1 MGLHERLRQSQLGN
15 VAVPTAVS
23 GAGTDY
29 NTITPEAYGN
39 IKAELHEQLI
49 GKLDFTSIDKM
60 PREQLNEELRI
71 TVTSLLAQL
80 PDLPL
85 NRIERDRL
93 VGELLDEVTGLGPLE
108 NLLRDN
114 TISDILVNTANTVYI
129 ERRGKLELTGIRF
142 RDNGHLQQIINRI
155 VSRVGRRVDDSSP
168 MVDARLPDGSRV
180 NAIIPPL
187 AIDGPILSIRRFGG
201 KPLQFQSL
209 VKIGS
214 VTPQMVGL
222 IAACVKAK
230 MNMLISGGTGTGK
243 TTLLNAL
250 SAFIPDSERIV
261 TIEDA
266 AELQLQQKHVV
277 RLETRPPNV
286 EGRGE
291 IVARDLV
298 RNALRMRPDRIIVG
312 EVRAAEVMDMLQAMN
327 TGHEG
332 SMTTIHANTPRDA
345 MSRIEAMVGMSGV
358 NMSETLVRQTIARS
372 LEIIVQLSRGTDG
385 KRRVASISEITGT
398 EGNVVTMQEIFK
410 FEQTGTDAD
419 GKILGEFK
427 ATGVRPRA
435 FERIAR
441 YGIDPVKIAREFEA
455 E

>member
-1 MGLHERLRQSQLGN
+1 MGLLERLKSGGQTLPS
-15 VAVPTAVS
+15 AAS
-23 GAGTDY
+23 GAGAPTDY
-29 NTITPEAYGN
+29 KQVTPEAYDGL
-39 IKAELHEQLI
+39 KAQLHQQLI
-49 GKLDFTSIDKM
+49 EKLDLSSVDKM
-60 PREQLNEELRI
+60 PREQLNEELKL
-71 TVTSLLAQL
+71 TVTAILASA

-85 NRIERDRL
+85 NRLERERL
-93 VGELLDEVTGLGPLE
+93 VGELLDEVMGLGPLE
-108 NLLRDN
+108 ALLRDL

-129 ERRGKLELTGIRF
+129 ERRGRLELTGIRF
-142 RDNGHLQQIINRI
+142 RDNAHLQQIINRI

-201 KPLQFQSL
+201 KPLQFAEL
-209 VKIGS
+209 VKMGS
-214 VTPQMVGL
+214 VTAQMVGL
-222 IAACVKAK
+222 IGACVQAK

-250 SAFIPDSERIV
+250 SAFIPEKERVV

-277 RLETRPPNV
+277 RLETRPANV

-312 EVRAAEVMDMLQAMN
+312 EVRAAEVLDMLQAMN

-358 NMSETLVRQTIARS
+358 NMSESLVRQTIARS

-385 KRRVASISEITGT
+385 KRRIASVSEITGT
-398 EGNVVTMQEIFK
+398 EGQVITMQEIFR

-419 GKILGEFK
+419 GRIQGEFR

-435 FERIAR
+435 LERIAR
-441 YGIDPVKIAREFEA
+441 FGIDPVAIAREFA
-455 E
+455 ED